1 MISEGG
7 FNTTYYI
14 QLFNHRMKTKY
25 IILPLLCIC
34 MATAAQ
40 DKTMVSDNRQKH
52 HHAEDSTDVF
62 FRHLQLNELTVTG
75 VTGDT
80 KLKHATTPV
89 SIVTPQ
95 MLRATASTNII
106 DAIAHQPGVSQLT
119 TGSSISKPIIRGL
132 GYNRVVVLSE
142 GVRQEGQ
149 QWGDEHGIEVDG
161 SSVNSIEILKGPA
174 SLMYGS
180 DAMAG
185 VVILHSQPT
194 LADGEMRA
202 NVSAEY
208 QTNNGLFHYS
218 LQMAGN
224 QKGFVWDARYS
235 DKMAHAYKNKY
246 DSYVPGSQFRER
258 AGRLMLG
265 LNKSWGHSRL
275 TWTAYHLT
283 PSIIEGERDPETGEL
298 EHEEGWTGHQYGK
311 SLPFQQVKH
320 YKLVWDNSLSL
331 SSGYLKTIIGY
342 QQNRRQEYEEAMDE
356 YELYFKLHTLT
367 YDLRYVTNEFNGWK
381 LSTGIGGM
389 YQKSGNEGE
398 EYLIPDY
405 RLFDFGLYATAT
417 KTLGSRWTLNGGL
430 RYDHRRLH
438 GYELMEDGYTRF
450 TDFTRHFNGLTG
462 SVGAVCNIN
471 KHFNLRL
478 NIARGFRTPNM
489 SELAS
494 NGVHEGSIR
503 YEIGDQQLKAE
514 YSLQADL
521 GLDFSSRYISAQLA
535 LFANRIDNYIF
546 IHRMAEEIEERQRV
560 GERSSGMGYL
570 TYAYTQGDAR
580 LLGFEAGVDFHPVHS
595 VHFSNT
601 FSYVDARL
609 LHADANTKYLPFTPA
624 PKWTSEL
631 KWELFHH
638 THSTVSPHTMHEY
651 RHAHPKSGVALNNLY
666 VAASLDCY
674 LKQTHIYSADDTET
688 PTPGYALLSLSA
700 GTDIQVKGKKIAEFY
715 ITADNLFDKAYQ
727 NHLSR
732 LKYTDVN
739 QITGRRGVYNMGCN
753 ITFKVVVPIVF

>member
-1 MISEGG
+1 
-7 FNTTYYI
+7 
-14 QLFNHRMKTKY
+14 MKSRY

-34 MATAAQ
+34 TTVAAQ
-40 DKTMVSDNRQKH
+40 TSNHK
-52 HHAEDSTDVF
+52 HAEDSTDVF

-89 SIVTPQ
+89 SIVSPQ
-95 MLRATASTNII
+95 VLKATASTNII

-119 TGSSISKPIIRGL
+119 TGGSISKPIIRGL
-132 GYNRVVVLSE
+132 GYNRVVVMSE

-161 SSVNSIEILKGPA
+161 SSVNSVEILKGPA

-185 VVILHSQPT
+185 VVILHAQPT
-194 LADGEMRA
+194 LAEGEMKA
-202 NVSAEY
+202 HVSTEY

-224 QKGFVWDARYS
+224 QKGFVWDARFS
-235 DKMAHAYKNKY
+235 DKIAHAYKNKY
-246 DSYVPGSQFRER
+246 DGYVPGSQFRER

-283 PSIIEGERDPETGEL
+283 PSITEGERDPETGEL
-298 EHEEGWTGHQYGK
+298 EHEEGWKGCQYSK
-311 SLPFQQVKH
+311 SRPFQQVKH
-320 YKLVWDNSLSL
+320 YKLVWDNSLNL
-331 SSGYLKTIIGY
+331 SSGYLKAIIGY
-342 QQNRRQEYEEAMDE
+342 QQNRRQEFEESADE
-356 YELYFKLHTLT
+356 YELFFKLHTLT
-367 YDLRYVTNEFNGWK
+367 YDLRYVTNEFGNGWK

-417 KTLGSRWTLNGGL
+417 KNFGDHWTLNGGL

-438 GYELMEDGYTRF
+438 GYELIEEEGIRF

-462 SVGAVCNIN
+462 SIGAVCNIN
-471 KHFNLRL
+471 EHFNLRL
-478 NIARGFRTPNM
+478 NLARGFRTPNM

-494 NGVHEGSIR
+494 NGVHEGSLR
-503 YEIGDQQLKAE
+503 YEIGNQQLKAE

-521 GLDFSSRYISAQLA
+521 GLDFTSQYVSAQLA

-546 IHRMAEEIEERQRV
+546 THRVAEEIEE
-560 GERSSGMGYL
+560 GYL

-601 FSYVDARL
+601 FSYVDAQL

-624 PKWTSEL
+624 PRWTSEL
-631 KWELFHH
+631 KWELLHH
-638 THSTVSPHTMHEY
+638 SHSTVNHHHTANASH
-651 RHAHPKSGVALNNLY
+651 RTLLNNLY
-666 VAASLDCY
+666 IAAGLNCY
-674 LKQTHIYSADDTET
+674 LKQNNIYSADDTET

-700 GTDIQVKGKKIAEFY
+700 GTDIQVHGKKIAELY
-715 ITADNLFDKAYQ
+715 ITADNLLNKAYQ

-732 LKYTDVN
+732 LKYTDENVV
-739 QITGRRGVYNMGCN
+739 TGRRGVYNMGRN
-753 ITFKVVVPIVF
+753 IIFKIVVPIKI

>member
-1 MISEGG
+1 
-7 FNTTYYI
+7 
-14 QLFNHRMKTKY
+14 MKIDNGRY
-25 IILPLLCIC
+25 IILLLLCLC
-34 MATAAQ
+34 TTVAAQ
-40 DKTMVSDNRQKH
+40 DKH

-80 KLKHATTPV
+80 KLKHATAPV
-89 SIVTPQ
+89 SIVSPQ
-95 MLRATASTNII
+95 VLRATTSTNII

-119 TGSSISKPIIRGL
+119 TGGSISKPIIRGL
-132 GYNRVVVLSE
+132 GYNRVVVMSE

-161 SSVNSIEILKGPA
+161 SSVNSVEILKGPA

-185 VVILHSQPT
+185 VVILHAQPT
-194 LADGEMRA
+194 LAEGEIKA
-202 NVSAEY
+202 NVSTEY

-246 DSYVPGSQFRER
+246 DGYVPGSQFRER

-265 LNKSWGHSRL
+265 LNKQWGHSRL
-275 TWTAYHLT
+275 TWTTYHLT
-283 PSIIEGERDPETGEL
+283 PSIIEGERDPETGKL
-298 EHEEGWTGHQYGK
+298 IPGEGFTDHGYGK

-320 YKLVWDNSLSL
+320 YKLVWDNSLNL
-331 SSGYLKTIIGY
+331 SSGYLKAIIGY
-342 QQNRRQEYEEAMDE
+342 QQNRRQEFEESMDE
-356 YELYFKLHTLT
+356 YELYFKLQNLT
-367 YDLRYVTNEFNGWK
+367 YDLRYITHEFNGWK

-405 RLFDFGLYATAT
+405 RLFDFGIYATAT
-417 KTLGSRWTLNGGL
+417 KNFGDHWTLNGGL

-438 GYELMEDGYTRF
+438 GYELIEEEGIRF

-462 SVGAVCNIN
+462 SIGAVCNIN
-471 KHFNLRL
+471 EHFNLRL
-478 NIARGFRTPNM
+478 NLARGFRTPNM

-494 NGVHEGSIR
+494 NGVHEGSLR
-503 YEIGDQQLKAE
+503 YEIGNQQLKAE

-521 GLDFSSRYISAQLA
+521 GLDFTSQYVSAQLA

-546 IHRMAEEIEERQRV
+546 THRVAEEIEE
-560 GERSSGMGYL
+560 GYL

-601 FSYVDARL
+601 FSYVDAQL

-624 PKWTSEL
+624 PRWTSEL
-631 KWELFHH
+631 KWELLHH
-638 THSTVSPHTMHEY
+638 SHSTVNHHHTANASH
-651 RHAHPKSGVALNNLY
+651 RTLLNNLY
-666 VAASLDCY
+666 IAAGLNCY
-674 LKQTHIYSADDTET
+674 LKQNNIYSADDTET

-700 GTDIQVKGKKIAEFY
+700 GTDIQVHGKKIAELY
-715 ITADNLFDKAYQ
+715 ITADNLLNKAYQ

-732 LKYTDVN
+732 LKYTDENVV
-739 QITGRRGVYNMGCN
+739 TGRRGVYNMGRN
-753 ITFKVVVPIVF
+753 IIFKIVVPIKI

>member
-1 MISEGG
+1 
-7 FNTTYYI
+7 
-14 QLFNHRMKTKY
+14 MKTRY
-25 IILPLLCIC
+25 IILPLLCLC
-34 MATAAQ
+34 TAVAAQ
-40 DKTMVSDNRQKH
+40 DIKH
-52 HHAEDSTDVF
+52 NHAEDSTDVF

-80 KLKHATTPV
+80 KLKHATAPV

-95 MLRATASTNII
+95 VLRATASTNII

-119 TGSSISKPIIRGL
+119 TGGSISKPIIRGL
-132 GYNRVVVLSE
+132 GYNRVVVMSE

-149 QWGDEHGIEVDG
+149 QWGDEHGVEVDG
-161 SSVNSIEILKGPA
+161 SSVGSVEILKGPA

-185 VVILHSQPT
+185 VVILHAQPT

-202 NVSAEY
+202 NVSSEY
-208 QTNNGLFHYS
+208 QTNNGLFGYNLS
-218 LQMAGN
+218 MAGN
-224 QKGFVWDARYS
+224 QNGFVWDARFS

-246 DSYVPGSQFRER
+246 DGYVPGSQFRER

-283 PSIIEGERDPETGEL
+283 PGIIEGERDEVTGEL
-298 EHEEGWTGHQYGK
+298 VCNTSDIKTYSK

-320 YKLVWDNSLSL
+320 YKLVWDNSLNL
-331 SSGYLKTIIGY
+331 NNGYLKAIIGY
-342 QQNRRQEYEEAMDE
+342 QQNRRQEFEEDMDE

-367 YDLRYVTNEFNGWK
+367 YDLRYVTNEFDGWK

-405 RLFDFGLYATAT
+405 RLFDFGVYATAT
-417 KTLGSRWTLNGGL
+417 KALGDRWTLNGGV

-438 GYELMEDGYTRF
+438 GDALQEDGEWRF
-450 TDFTRHFNGLTG
+450 TDFSRHFNGVTG
-462 SVGAVCNIN
+462 SVGAVCNLN
-471 KHFNLRL
+471 DHLNLRL
-478 NIARGFRTPNM
+478 NLARGFRTPNM

-503 YEIGDQQLKAE
+503 YELGEQDLKAE

-521 GLDFSSRYISAQLA
+521 GLDFTSRYVSAQLA

-546 IHRMAEEIEERQRV
+546 THRLNEEIEE
-560 GERSSGMGYL
+560 GYL

-580 LLGFEAGVDFHPVHS
+580 LLGFEAGIDFHPVHS
-595 VHFSNT
+595 VHFSNS
-601 FSYVDARL
+601 FSYVDAQL
-609 LHADANTKYLPFTPA
+609 MNASADTKYLPFTPA
-624 PKWTSEL
+624 PRWSSEL
-631 KWELFHH
+631 KWELLHH
-638 THSTVSPHTMHEY
+638 SHSTIKHHHSDYASALSHIASHVS
-651 RHAHPKSGVALNNLY
+651 RVVSGLSFNNLY
-666 VAASLDCY
+666 VAAGLNCY
-674 LKQTHIYSADDTET
+674 LKQSHIYSADDTET
-688 PTPGYALLSLSA
+688 VTPGYALLNLSA
-700 GTDIQVKGKKIAEFY
+700 GTDIQIKGKKIAELY
-715 ITADNLFDKAYQ
+715 VTADNLLNKAYQ

-732 LKYTDVN
+732 LKYADENTV
-739 QITGRRGVYNMGCN
+739 TGRRGVYNMGRN
-753 ITFKVVVPIVF
+753 ITFKVVVPIEL

>member
-1 MISEGG
+1 
-7 FNTTYYI
+7 
-14 QLFNHRMKTKY
+14 MKAKY
-25 IILPLLCIC
+25 IILLLLCIC
-34 MATAAQ
+34 TTVAAQ
-40 DKTMVSDNRQKH
+40 DNNNQQH
-52 HHAEDSTDVF
+52 HTGDSTDIF

-80 KLKHATTPV
+80 KLKHATAPV

-119 TGSSISKPIIRGL
+119 TGGSISKPIIRGL
-132 GYNRVVVLSE
+132 GYNRVVVMSE

-149 QWGDEHGIEVDG
+149 QWGDEHGVEVDG
-161 SSVNSIEILKGPA
+161 NSVGSVEILKGPA

-185 VVILHSQPT
+185 VVILHAQPT
-194 LADGEMRA
+194 LAEGEMKA
-202 NVSAEY
+202 NVSTEY
-208 QTNNGLFHYS
+208 QTNNGLFGYHLS
-218 LQMAGN
+218 VAGN
-224 QKGFVWDARYS
+224 QKGFVWDARWS
-235 DKMAHAYKNKY
+235 QKLAHAYKNKY
-246 DSYVPGSQFRER
+246 DGYVPGSQFREQ

-265 LNKSWGHSRL
+265 MNKSWGHSRL
-275 TWTAYHLT
+275 TGSVYHLT
-283 PSIIEGERDPETGEL
+283 PGIVEGERDPETGEL
-298 EHEEGWTGHQYGK
+298 ECATEDVKTYGK
-311 SLPFQQVKH
+311 ALPFQQVKH
-320 YKLVWDNSLSL
+320 YKLVWDNSLNL
-331 SSGYLKTIIGY
+331 SSGYLKAIIGY
-342 QQNRRQEYEEAMDE
+342 QQNRRQEFEESMDE
-356 YELYFKLHTLT
+356 YELFFKLHTLT
-367 YDLRYVTNEFNGWK
+367 YDLRYITNEWNGWK

-417 KTLGSRWTLNGGL
+417 KTLGERWTLSGGL

-438 GYELMEDGYTRF
+438 GDELIEDGDLRF
-450 TDFTRHFNGLTG
+450 TDFSRHFNGLTG
-462 SVGAVCNIN
+462 SIGTVCNLN
-471 KHFNLRL
+471 DHFNLRL
-478 NIARGFRTPNM
+478 NLARGFRTPNM

-521 GLDFSSRYISAQLA
+521 GLDFTSHYVSAQLA

-546 IHRMAEEIEERQRV
+546 THRIAEEMEE
-560 GERSSGMGYL
+560 GYL

-580 LLGFEAGVDFHPVHS
+580 LLGFEAGVDIHPVHS

-601 FSYVDARL
+601 FSYVDAQL
-609 LHADANTKYLPFTPA
+609 LHQSADTKYLPFTPA
-624 PKWTSEL
+624 PHWSSEL

-638 THSTVSPHTMHEY
+638 THSTVSPHAMHEY

-666 VAASLDCY
+666 IAASLDSY
-674 LKQTHIYSADDTET
+674 LKQTHIYRADDTET
-688 PTPGYALLSLSA
+688 KTPGYALLNLSA
-700 GTDIQVKGKKIAEFY
+700 GTDIQFNGKKLAELY
-715 ITADNLFDKAYQ
+715 VTADNLLNKAYQ

-732 LKYTDVN
+732 LKYADENVV
-739 QITGRRGVYNMGCN
+739 TGRRGVFNMGRN
-753 ITFKVVVPIVF
+753 ITFKLVIPIQI

>member
-1 MISEGG
+1 
-7 FNTTYYI
+7 
-14 QLFNHRMKTKY
+14 MKAKY
-25 IILPLLCIC
+25 IVLLLLCIC
-34 MATAAQ
+34 TAVAAQ
-40 DKTMVSDNRQKH
+40 DNNKRETLNNKH
-52 HHAEDSTDVF
+52 HHPEDSTDIF
-62 FRHLQLNELTVTG
+62 FRHLNLNEVTVTG

-80 KLKHATTPV
+80 KLKHATAPV
-89 SIVTPQ
+89 SIMTPQ
-95 MLRATASTNII
+95 LLRATASTNII

-119 TGSSISKPIIRGL
+119 TGGSISKPIIRGL
-132 GYNRVVVLSE
+132 GYNRVVVMSE

-149 QWGDEHGIEVDG
+149 QWGDEHGVEVDG
-161 SSVNSIEILKGPA
+161 SSVGSVEILKGPA

-185 VVILHSQPT
+185 VVIMHAQPT
-194 LADGEMRA
+194 LAEGEMKA
-202 NVSAEY
+202 NVSSEY

-246 DSYVPGSQFRER
+246 DGYVPGSQFRER

-265 LNKSWGHSRL
+265 FNKAWGHSRL
-275 TWTAYHLT
+275 TWTANHLT

-298 EHEEGWTGHQYGK
+298 TSNYSPLTSYKK

-320 YKLVWDNSLSL
+320 YKLVWDNALNL
-331 SSGYLKTIIGY
+331 SSGYLKAIIGY
-342 QQNRRQEYEEAMDE
+342 QQNRRQEYEESMDE
-356 YELYFKLHTLT
+356 YGLFLKLQTLT
-367 YDLRYVTNEFNGWK
+367 YDLRYITHEWNGWK
-381 LSTGIGGM
+381 LSAGIGGM
-389 YQKSGNEGE
+389 YQQSDNKGE
-398 EYLIPDY
+398 EYLIPDS

-417 KTLGSRWTLNGGL
+417 KSLGERWTLNGGV

-438 GYELMEDGYTRF
+438 GYELLDDGEQRF
-450 TDFTRHFNGLTG
+450 VDFSRHFNGVTG
-462 SVGAVCNIN
+462 SIGAVFNVN
-471 KHFNLRL
+471 QNLNLRL
-478 NIARGFRTPNM
+478 NLARGFRTPNM

-494 NGVHEGSIR
+494 NGVHEGSLR
-503 YEIGDQQLKAE
+503 YEIGNQQLKAE

-521 GLDFSSRYISAQLA
+521 GVDFTSRYVSAQLA

-546 IHRMAEEIEERQRV
+546 THRVEEEIEE
-560 GERSSGMGYL
+560 GYL

-580 LLGFEAGVDFHPVHS
+580 LLGFEVGVDLHPIHS

-609 LHADANTKYLPFTPA
+609 TSHHSPLTSDNKYLPFTPA
-624 PKWTSEL
+624 PKWSSEL

-638 THSTVSPHTMHEY
+638 THSTVSPHAMHEY

-666 VAASLDCY
+666 LAAGLDCY
-674 LKQTHIYSADDTET
+674 LKQTHIYRADDTET
-688 PTPGYALLSLSA
+688 ETPGYALLSLSA
-700 GTDIQVKGKKIAEFY
+700 GTDIMLRSKKLAEFY
-715 ITADNLFDKAYQ
+715 ITADNLLNKAYQ

-732 LKYTDVN
+732 LKYADENVV
-739 QITGRRGVYNMGCN
+739 TGRRGVYNMGRN
-753 ITFKVVVPIVF
+753 ITFKIVVPIAL

>member
-1 MISEGG
+1 M
-7 FNTTYYI
+7 TV
-14 QLFNHRMKTKY
+14 
-25 IILPLLCIC
+25 
-34 MATAAQ
+34 AAQ
-40 DKTMVSDNRQKH
+40 DNSKH
-52 HHAEDSTDVF
+52 HHIEDSTDVF
-62 FRHLQLNELTVTG
+62 FRHLNLNEVTVTG

-80 KLKHATTPV
+80 KLKHATAPV

-95 MLRATASTNII
+95 ILKATASTNII

-119 TGSSISKPIIRGL
+119 TGGSISKPIIRGL
-132 GYNRVVVLSE
+132 GYNRVVVMSE

-149 QWGDEHGIEVDG
+149 QWGDEHGVEVDG
-161 SSVNSIEILKGPA
+161 SSVGSVEILKGPA

-185 VVILHSQPT
+185 VVILHAQPT
-194 LADGEMRA
+194 LAEGELKG
-202 NVSAEY
+202 NISTEY
-208 QTNNGLFHYS
+208 QTNNGLFNYS

-246 DSYVPGSQFRER
+246 DGYVPGSQFRER

-265 LNKSWGHSRL
+265 LNKGWGHSRL

-283 PSIIEGERDPETGEL
+283 PGIVEGERDAETGEL
-298 EHEEGWTGHQYGK
+298 EHEEGWTGHQYSK
-311 SLPFQQVKH
+311 TLPFQQVKH
-320 YKLVWDNSLSL
+320 YKVVWDNSLNL
-331 SSGYLKTIIGY
+331 SSGYLKAIIGY
-342 QQNRRQEYEEAMDE
+342 QQNRRQEFEEEMDE

-405 RLFDFGLYATAT
+405 RLFDFGFYATAT
-417 KTLGSRWTLNGGL
+417 KSLGDNWTLNGGL

-438 GYELMEDGYTRF
+438 GYELMEDGDVRF
-450 TDFTRHFNGLTG
+450 ANFSRHFNGVTG
-462 SVGAVCNIN
+462 SIGAVCNIN
-471 KHFNLRL
+471 EHFNVRL
-478 NIARGFRTPNM
+478 NLARGFRTPNM

-494 NGVHEGSIR
+494 NGVHEGSLR
-503 YEIGDQQLKAE
+503 YEIGNQDLKAE
-514 YSLQADL
+514 YSMQADL
-521 GLDFSSRYISAQLA
+521 GLEFTSQYVSAQLA

-546 IHRMAEEIEERQRV
+546 THRLAEEIEE
-560 GERSSGMGYL
+560 GYL

-580 LLGFEAGVDFHPVHS
+580 LLGFEAGVDLHPVHS

-601 FSYVDARL
+601 FSYVDAQQM
-609 LHADANTKYLPFTPA
+609 HADPGTKYLPFTPA
-624 PKWTSEL
+624 PKWASEL

-638 THSTVSPHTMHEY
+638 SHTTVNHHHTTDA
-651 RHAHPKSGVALNNLY
+651 AHRSVLNNLFI
-666 VAASLDCY
+666 AAGLDCY
-674 LKQTHIYSADDTET
+674 LKQSHIYSADDTET
-688 PTPGYALLSLSA
+688 VTPGYALLNLSA
-700 GTDIQVKGKKIAEFY
+700 GTDIQVKGKKIAELY
-715 ITADNLFDKAYQ
+715 ITADNLLNKAYQ

-732 LKYTDVN
+732 LKYADENVV
-739 QITGRRGVYNMGCN
+739 TGRRGVYNMGRN
-753 ITFKVVVPIVF
+753 ITFKLVVPISM